1 MNNLQ
6 IWENIIIDG
15 LKLEGIKDF
24 DKVKYIAN
32 KIYKMLLE
40 NNCSIIETE
49 KILNILNQKLLDTK
63 KLILQEPLETV
74 LKYKEDWY

>member
-6 IWENIIIDG
+6 IWENIIKDG

-24 DKVKYIAN
+24 DKVKCIAN
-32 KIYKMLLE
+32 KIYKMFLE

-49 KILNILNQKLLDTK
+49 KILNILNQKLFDTK
-63 KLILQEPLETV
+63 KLILREPLETV
-74 LKYKEDWY
+74 LKYKED